1 MVNLVVMGLF
11 EKREETHR
19 KLVKRFG
26 FVRGHVVGMI
36 VIVVLHNGVFRLV
49 VFVGRSAHYL
59 KKTLCRE
66 RCDLVTEISAR
77 GRK

>member
-1 MVNLVVMGLF
+1 
-11 EKREETHR
+11 
-19 KLVKRFG
+19 
-26 FVRGHVVGMI
+26 MI